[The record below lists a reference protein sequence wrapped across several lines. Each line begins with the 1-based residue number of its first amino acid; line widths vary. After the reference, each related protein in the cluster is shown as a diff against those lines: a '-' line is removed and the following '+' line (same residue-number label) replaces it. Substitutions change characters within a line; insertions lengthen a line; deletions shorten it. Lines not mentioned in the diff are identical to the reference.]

1 MKRNGEKGRLIHT
14 NHSLTPGFGRL
25 QCNLKRGLQGR
36 RAIICSQINHVS
48 NRAKIPL
55 RLAEAIIIQIIFIRL
70 HCYSD
75 SPSIIQTS
83 CQTSLCFYSACKC
96 YVLMCVPGHIPSD
109 MLFPSGVSAAA
120 LFCKCDS
127 CCPVLALKRRQFCC
141 LLFFPQHNVSF
152 LSIYFCVST
161 FLLYP

>member
-1 MKRNGEKGRLIHT
+1 MKRNGEKGRLIRT

-55 RLAEAIIIQIIFIRL
+55 RLGEAIIIQIIFIRL

-75 SPSIIQTS
+75 SLNIIQTS
-83 CQTSLCFYSACKC
+83 CQTSLCVYSACKC
-96 YVLMCVPGHIPSD
+96 VCDFIMCLCVCQDIFLWTCCFLAVFQQQPFSVNVTHVVLYLHSKGDSFVVCFSSPSTT
-109 MLFPSGVSAAA
+109 FP
-120 LFCKCDS
+120 F
-127 CCPVLALKRRQFCC
+127 
-141 LLFFPQHNVSF
+141 
-152 LSIYFCVST
+152 
-161 FLLYP
+161 